1 MKEKIKFIILIIAAF
16 ALDRITKII
25 VIKNIEYLSRIDII
39 DHFLSLTYV
48 KNTGAAWS
56 ILENKQLL
64 LIIISIVFLGIILY
78 IALKEKMTKINILQ
92 YSLIIGGGLGN
103 LYDRIFLKYV
113 VDFISIEIFNY
124 NSPIFNVADMCICI
138 GVILLI
144 ITMLRSE
151 KNEGNNNH

>member
-25 VIKNIEYLSRIDII
+25 VIKNIEYLSRMDII

-92 YSLIIGGGLGN
+92 YGLIIGGGLGN

-124 NSPIFNVADMCICI
+124 NFPIFNVADMCICI